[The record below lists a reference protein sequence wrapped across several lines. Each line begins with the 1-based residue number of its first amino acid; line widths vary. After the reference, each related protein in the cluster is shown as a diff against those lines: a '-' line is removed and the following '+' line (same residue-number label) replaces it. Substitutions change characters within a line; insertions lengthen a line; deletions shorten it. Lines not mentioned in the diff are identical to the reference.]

1 MYVHFWVCRFV
12 WFVRTTFLF
21 VCMHMC
27 VFSVW
32 LVYLHK
38 PHIYT
43 CIQVW
48 RSCHHQSGELNDDY
62 IPCISAMLH
71 GILMACSTAEIC
83 VYGRF
88 IYIHTIY
95 IYFSYATCHESV
107 VICFPALIY
116 IQTCRSGAT
125 AFTTAAKRMTPPP
138 WHVKSPK
145 YLTLSLLIE
154 CWLQSSKDHHTHL
167 SHLRSLCLCVSVL
180 SCVYLCV
187 CVHRYNKN

>member
-21 VCMHMC
+21 VLLHMC

-43 CIQVW
+43 CVQVW
-48 RSCHHQSGELNDDY
+48 RSCHYQSGELNDDY

-88 IYIHTIY
+88 IYI
-95 IYFSYATCHESV
+95 
-107 VICFPALIY
+107 
-116 IQTCRSGAT
+116 QTCRSGAT

-138 WHVKSPK
+138 WHVKSLK

-154 CWLQSSKDHHTHL
+154 CLLLSSKDHHTHL

-187 CVHRYNKN
+187 CVHCYNKN